1 MGRLSSITVPDHL
14 QRNAPN
20 VLAEGVEE
28 TGESLL
34 ERLAERIGRADLA
47 GLDLL
52 DIGCGVRFTQTL
64 INRDLPFASYTGVEV
79 SLPIVQWLKEHVES
93 KDERFRF
100 VHWNVHNALYN
111 RQAPPM
117 DTHERLPVAGDYHLV
132 MGFSL
137 FTHLAPHDTGCMLHL
152 TRKVVRREGFLF
164 FSAFCDDSVA
174 KFEDRV
180 PEKPLAKAYYNKRYL
195 EDLIGQAGWALV
207 SWQEPAAYIMSSF
220 LCKPV

>member
-1 MGRLSSITVPDHL
+1 MGRLSSITVPDHV

-34 ERLAERIGRADLA
+34 GRLAERIGRADLA

-79 SLPIVQWLKEHVES
+79 SLPIVEWLKEHVES

-137 FTHLAPHDTGCMLHL
+137 FTHWLRTTQRTCCILLARSFVVKDSSSSQHSAMTQWPNSKIECQKSLYRRL
-152 TRKVVRREGFLF
+152 TTIR
-164 FSAFCDDSVA
+164 D
-174 KFEDRV
+174 
-180 PEKPLAKAYYNKRYL
+180 
-195 EDLIGQAGWALV
+195 I
-207 SWQEPAAYIMSSF
+207 
-220 LCKPV
+220 

>member
-34 ERLAERIGRADLA
+34 GRLAERIGRADLA

-79 SLPIVQWLKEHVES
+79 SLPIVEWLKEHVES
-93 KDERFRF
+93 KDERFGF

-117 DTHERLPVAGDYHLV
+117 DIHERLPVAGDYDLV

-137 FTHLAPHDTGCMLHL
+137 FTHLAPHDTARMLHL
-152 TRKVVRREGFLF
+152 TRKVIRREGFLF

-180 PEKPLAKAYYNKRYL
+180 PEKPLSQAYYNKRYL

-207 SWQEPAAYIMSSF
+207 SWEEPSAYIMSSF